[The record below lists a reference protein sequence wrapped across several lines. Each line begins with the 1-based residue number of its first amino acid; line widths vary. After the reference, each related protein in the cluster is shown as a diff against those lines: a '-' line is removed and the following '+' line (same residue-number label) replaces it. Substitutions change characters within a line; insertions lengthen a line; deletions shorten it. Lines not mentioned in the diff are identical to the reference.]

1 MSTSTARAD
10 ALVAATVP
18 YALTGLGNH
27 ILDHE
32 LPSPL
37 DVEVP
42 GRGGAFI
49 TIWLRPDETD
59 PWLTAGITI
68 DGQTHESIGG
78 RTRHQ
83 AYGILDGSCLR
94 VRLIWHTP
102 DEITVRP
109 TLTAVPVMV
118 CDHIACQDPDCDRT
132 LCYCLAPQ
140 PCEGTVNAGCD
151 HFAEFF
157 CENHRDHCTEC
168 QVAAA
173 EDLTRFGGAL

>member
-1 MSTSTARAD
+1 MTTTARQD

-27 ILDHE
+27 ILDHQ

-49 TIWLRPDETD
+49 TIWLRPEDTEA
-59 PWLTAGITI
+59 WSTAGITL
-68 DGQTHESIGG
+68 DAATHESISG

-83 AYGILDGSCLR
+83 AYGVLDGSCLR
-94 VRLIWHTP
+94 VRLMWHTP
-102 DEITVRP
+102 DEIVVRP
-109 TLTAVPVMV
+109 ALTAVPVMV
-118 CDHIACQDPDCDRT
+118 CDHIACQGPDCDKT

-151 HFAEFF
+151 HFAEFY
-157 CENHRDHCTEC
+157 CESCRDRCSEC
-168 QVAAA
+168 RDEGVALLA
-173 EDLTRFGGAL
+173 RFGGAL